1 MLKLIAMFLML
12 IDHAALVFLPVTNPL
27 YILCRLV
34 GRLAM
39 PIFAYKIASGFIYT
53 SNLDKYIKRVGLMTL
68 CAQIPFIWMITGAT
82 FQELFT
88 LSFLTTLI
96 SHWNVGLTFVCALL
110 ILKFYKELSE
120 CIARYPSFN
129 IIYIALLGLVAFVA
143 DYGLYG
149 VMMVMTFYMFIAYKL
164 TYTKCTLLLALCTL
178 LSYLSPLSLGQFD
191 GFLLQLPC
199 LFSLILIKIIPDSK
213 FPLGRIIWYSF
224 YPLHMLILAFLS
236 SLIF

>member
-1 MLKLIAMFLML
+1 MLKLIAMLLMFV
-12 IDHAALVFLPVTNPL
+12 DHAALVFLPVTHPL

-53 SNLDKYIKRVGLMTL
+53 SNLDNYIKRVGLMTL
-68 CAQIPFIWMITGAT
+68 CAQIPFIWMITGVT
-82 FQELFT
+82 FTELFT
-88 LSFLTTLI
+88 LSFLTTLT

-110 ILKFYKELSE
+110 ILKFYKELSD
-120 CIARYPSFN
+120 CNARYPSFN
-129 IIYIALLGLVAFVA
+129 IICIALLGLIASVA

-149 VMMVMTFYMFIAYKL
+149 VLMVIIFYMFIAHQL
-164 TYTKCTLLLALCTL
+164 TYTKCTLLLATCTL
-178 LSYLSPLSLGQFD
+178 LSYLSPIALGQFD

-199 LFSLILIKIIPDSK
+199 LFSLILIKRIPDSN